1 MAALLAAASIIPG
14 VAVAQDRGERGERT
28 AARAERMQQRQAQ
41 QAPAGD
47 AQQRSAQRVE
57 RMQQRQA
64 QMQQAPA
71 AMSQQRAERM
81 QQRQA
86 QQMQQAPSA
95 VAQQRAERMQQRQVR
110 QAQQSPAFA
119 GQPRLRDER
128 RDDRA
133 AFTAERQRDRQAL
146 QAGQATRDVY
156 RADRSRDVQAYR
168 QDRTQDRRVQVQRDL
183 NRSAAEL
190 NNQRWRD
197 YDRNGPRA
205 NSVWSGG
212 RNNVGVAR
220 GGGWNRDWRRD
231 SRYDWNRFRVSNR
244 SAFQLPRYYAPYGW
258 NQGYQRF
265 GIGAVLSASL
275 FSQNY
280 WIDDP
285 WSYRLPDAGDDLR
298 WVRYYNDAILVDVYT
313 GETVDVIHDIF
324 W

>member
-1 MAALLAAASIIPG
+1 MGRKFIAALLAAASIMPG
-14 VAVAQDRGERGERT
+14 VAVAQDRGERGDRG
-28 AARAERMQQRQAQ
+28 AMRAERMQQRQAQ
-41 QAPAGD
+41 QSPQAG
-47 AQQRSAQRVE
+47 A
-57 RMQQRQA
+57 
-64 QMQQAPA
+64 
-71 AMSQQRAERM
+71 QRAERM

-86 QQMQQAPSA
+86 RQAQQAPA
-95 VAQQRAERMQQRQVR
+95 NVVPQRAERMQQRQTR

-119 GQPRLRDER
+119 AQPRLREER

-133 AFTAERQRDRQAL
+133 AFTAERQRDRQAF
-146 QAGQATRDVY
+146 QSGQVTRDAF

-168 QDRTQDRRVQVQRDL
+168 QDRTQDRRDYAGDRRAQAQRGV
-183 NRSAAEL
+183 NRSAADL

-212 RNNVGVAR
+212 RNNVGINR

-231 SRYDWNRFRVSNR
+231 SRYDWNRFRGVNR
-244 SAFQLPRYYAPYGW
+244 NAFHLPRYYAPYGW
-258 NQGYQRF
+258 NQGYRRF
-265 GIGAVLSASL
+265 GVGAVLSASL
-275 FSQNY
+275 FAQDY